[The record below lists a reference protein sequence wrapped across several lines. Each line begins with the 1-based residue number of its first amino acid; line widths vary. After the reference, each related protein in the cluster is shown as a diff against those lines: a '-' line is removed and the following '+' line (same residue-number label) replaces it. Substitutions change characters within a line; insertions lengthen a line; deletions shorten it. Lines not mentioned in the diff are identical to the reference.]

1 MEEIIRDSELLT
13 ENYIQE
19 DLKEFI
25 SVEKYRL
32 LELEKMSIFVCSENQ
47 LHNGIREENDGV
59 YCAECGAKANII
71 KRVK

>member
-1 MEEIIRDSELLT
+1 MPRDSELLT

-32 LELEKMSIFVCSENQ
+32 LELEKMSILICSENQ
-47 LHNGIREENDGV
+47 LHNGTKEENENV
-59 YCAECGAKANII
+59 YCAECGAKVNVI

>member
-1 MEEIIRDSELLT
+1 MEQIIRDSELMT
-13 ENYIQE
+13 EAYIQE

-47 LHNGIREENDGV
+47 LHNGTKEENDKV
-59 YCAECGAKANII
+59 YCAECGAKVNMIR
-71 KRVK
+71 RVK